1 MYWTEPTTWKRVKN
15 NAREIASKY
24 RWRRCCVISVV
35 LAMAVCLGVRILV
48 PGVGEFLPLSR
59 MAIICVAAAV
69 FPLIIFLGAIQTGT
83 VWFRKKVLDVSDSFC
98 RYFIPYEQISSLGF
112 ERFEG
117 KSYFFVKGVPQR
129 REDEVEVHVELTAKY
144 SEADIEAY
152 LVQRGLGRLLAVARE
167 VDALP
172 IRTKMPDETKTP
184 YAAQTETLGKYWLAG
199 LFLTPICIRFV
210 FSKNDWTSIA
220 ILLAWLAE
228 FFLWDFLLRKG
239 TNRKSEKL
247 GHGISV
253 RQASALG
260 VCILLALVLNPAIVF
275 AVLLRTKLALE
286 IVWTASVAWQ
296 LAWMAF
302 VYGVGRM
309 FRVR

>member
-1 MYWTEPTTWKRVKN
+1 MYWTEPTTWKRVKD
-15 NAREIASKY
+15 NARAIASKY

-35 LAMAVCLGVRILV
+35 TAIAVCLGVRLLV
-48 PGVGEFLPLSR
+48 PGVGKFLPLSR
-59 MAIICVAAAV
+59 MAVICVAAAV
-69 FPLIIFLGAIQTGT
+69 FPLTIFIGAIQTGT

-98 RYFIPYEQISSLGF
+98 RYFIPYEQISGLGF

-129 REDEVEVHVELTAKY
+129 RENEVEVHVALTAKY

-184 YAAQTETLGKYWLAG
+184 YAAQAKILH
-199 LFLTPICIRFV
+199 ICPVVGFFV
-210 FSKNDWTSIA
+210 SAVSINCAFRKDDWMSVP
-220 ILLAWLAE
+220 ILLSWFVELHLMV
-228 FFLWDFLLRKG
+228 FLFRKG
-239 TNRKSEKL
+239 VNRKTEKL

-260 VCILLALVLNPAIVF
+260 VCYMLATVVNPAFVF

-286 IVWTASVAWQ
+286 IVWTASIAWQ

-309 FRVR
+309 FRVK

>member
-1 MYWTEPTTWKRVKN
+1 MYWTEPTTWKRVKD
-15 NAREIASKY
+15 NARAIASKY

-35 LAMAVCLGVRILV
+35 LAMAVCLGVRLLV

-59 MAIICVAAAV
+59 MAVICVAAAV
-69 FPLIIFLGAIQTGT
+69 FPLTIFIGAIQTGN
-83 VWFRKKVLDVSDSFC
+83 VWFHKKVLDVSDSFC
-98 RYFIPYEQISSLGF
+98 HYIIPYEQISSLGF

-129 REDEVEVHVELTAKY
+129 WEDEVEVHVALTAKY

-152 LVQRGLGRLLAVARE
+152 LVQRGLGRLLAVTRE

-184 YAAQTETLGKYWLAG
+184 YAAQTETLGKYFLVGLLASG
-199 LFLTPICIRFV
+199 IGISLGSRKDEWMSVAIVLAWAVDMFFLT
-210 FSKNDWTSIA
+210 
-220 ILLAWLAE
+220 
-228 FFLWDFLLRKG
+228 FLIGKGAGRKFA
-239 TNRKSEKL
+239 KL

-275 AVLLRTKLALE
+275 AALLRTKLALE
-286 IVWTASVAWQ
+286 IVWTVSVAWQ

-302 VYGVGRM
+302 VYGVGRLS
-309 FRVR
+309 RVK